1 MPDTGYKFTQRTWRI
16 VGMTS
21 LVLAGVMSIHAVQSG
36 FLGQTIRHVVY
47 LMDNDAVRAPS
58 SSGLAH
64 FIYWSI
70 FLLLILTTL
79 YMAVIDLRYI
89 RLQYIAGKRDAFGRT
104 LGDTEFRKS
113 IVPKEEDG

>member
-1 MPDTGYKFTQRTWRI
+1 MPDSGYKLTQRTWRI
-16 VGMTS
+16 VGMAS

-47 LMDNDAVRAPS
+47 LMDSDAVRAPS

-104 LGDTEFRKS
+104 LGDKEFRKS